1 MTNLVNTPFKMLE
14 RMNADLNDQTAMTSS
29 VDQESARLYSCADV
43 DIIFLFFCQSDI
55 QLSRECTHEFIGLK
69 SFVC

>member
-43 DIIFLFFCQSDI
+43 DIIFLFFVSPI
-55 QLSRECTHEFIGLK
+55 Y
-69 SFVC
+69 SFLVSAHTSISA